1 MPAYG
6 DFTYFGLLLYIVIPT
21 IVLGLFGRIGKWW
34 ILFTTV
40 LALSIQLSGK
50 LQIPTVSVEFREVWF
65 FAAFGVWQTA
75 LAFAFLKLRKPRFL
89 VWPAVA
95 LAIAPLVLAKTIPL
109 QTPAGTLTHL
119 GLSYITFRALDV
131 ILSIHDGV
139 IKQLTLRTWLAF
151 LFFFPV
157 ISSGPIDR
165 YRRFEKDFDKRR
177 TRAEFLDDLDVAV
190 ARVFRGFLYKFVIA
204 MLIHVKWIEPLSKM
218 SGPLALGGYM
228 YAYTFYLFFDFAGY
242 SAFAVGFSR
251 LFGIR
256 TPENFDLPFLARNI
270 RDFWNR
276 WHISLSFWFRDH
288 IYMRFLITATK
299 AKWFKGKHTANYV
312 GLFITFGLM
321 GLWHG
326 TAKHYLLYGLY
337 HATLLCG
344 SDWFARWN
352 KERKIWPDRGIGRI
366 GSIFVTFHTVAF
378 GLLLFSG
385 KLTH

>member
-21 IVLGLFGRIGKWW
+21 ILLGLFGRAGKWW
-34 ILFTTV
+34 ILFTTALV
-40 LALSIQLSGK
+40 LSVQLSGR
-50 LQIPTVSVEFREVWF
+50 LRIPTLALELREVWF
-65 FAAFGVWQTA
+65 FAAFGIWQTII
-75 LAFAFLKLRKPRFL
+75 AFAFFKLRKPRFL
-89 VWPAVA
+89 VWPAFA
-95 LAIAPLVLAKTIPL
+95 LAVAPLVLAKAVPM
-109 QTPAGTLTHL
+109 QTPGGALTHL
-119 GLSYITFRALDV
+119 GFSYITFRALDV
-131 ILSIHDGV
+131 IFSIHDGV
-139 IKQLTLRTWLAF
+139 IKQLSLRTWLAF

-177 TRAEFLDDLDVAV
+177 SRAEFLDDLDVAI

-204 MLIHVKWIEPLSKM
+204 MLIHVKWIEPLSKIP
-218 SGPLALGGYM
+218 GPLALGGYM

-242 SAFAVGFSR
+242 SAFAIGFSR

-256 TPENFDLPFLARNI
+256 TPENFDLPFLSRNI

-288 IYMRFLITATK
+288 IYMRFLISATK
-299 AKWFKGKHTANYV
+299 ARWFRGKHTANYV

-326 TAKHYLLYGLY
+326 TAKHYIFYGLY

-344 SDWFARWN
+344 FDWFARWN
-352 KERKIWPDRGIGRI
+352 KERKVWPDTAIGRT
-366 GSIFVTFHTVAF
+366 GSILVTFHVVAF